1 MIDQE
6 IETGKNYHTV
16 TIIFVLL
23 IIIVTITSFYYYS
36 QTKQNLMTEKF
47 AEVKAIAGQK
57 SERVSNW
64 IGERKAEG
72 KYLATNS
79 VLTESITNNSFMIDA
94 EGRHRI
100 TELFEQ
106 LRANHNYSTIS
117 LIDLKGNFLVRTG
130 DSIQPVNPAT
140 EFNAADTGRI
150 AIISTKGL
158 SDSIP
163 YLTFLT
169 PVFSPANIKTGYVFQ
184 KIDIR
189 IDAKLIFESV
199 TPDNDPYQM
208 KLFYFNDGKIY
219 SLLDS
224 SQITTVNSGESEK
237 NFPDEIFE
245 AGNAGKSG
253 RIQVSGFNDLYTL
266 GYLKKLS
273 NLDIFVY
280 CGVSGDQLEQP
291 LKPIFLLLTII
302 IVITIILSA
311 LAISLVIKR
320 QEVSYSQKIAESRAF
335 LESIREGMSDGFVV
349 FDSDLKFLAV
359 NSKAISVIGKT
370 KGEIIG
376 KSALDVLPDLRN
388 SGFYYSFAEV
398 KKTGKPYT
406 SIDYYPAW
414 DIYFQNK
421 LFPVTGGFAV
431 FFSDITGEI
440 KLKEQLKETYRQLEG
455 LTLHMQVVAEND
467 REAIAREI
475 HDELGQV
482 LTSLKMNLAMM
493 KNAIKAGNQGDQGE
507 FLLEE
512 INTMGKQIDATV
524 KRIRRIITEL
534 RPEVL
539 DHLGFVAAIE
549 WLVEESPAKNLIDY
563 KFSSNVEHLD
573 LDKTTATSLF
583 RIVQEACTNINRH
596 SGAKNAAIKIE
607 KQNDKLVVTITDDGK
622 GFFVNDLKGVST
634 FGLLGMRERAK
645 LINAELG
652 IESAENKG
660 TTISISVELKNY

>member
-23 IIIVTITSFYYYS
+23 IVIVTVTSFYYYS

-47 AEVKAIAGQK
+47 DEVKAIAGQK

-79 VLTESITNNSFMIDA
+79 VLTEAISNNSFLIDPDSK
-94 EGRHRI
+94 HRI
-100 TELFEQ
+100 TDLFEQ
-106 LRANHNYSTIS
+106 LRVNHDYSTIS
-117 LIDLKGNFLVRTG
+117 LIDLNGNFLVRTG
-130 DSIQPVNPAT
+130 DSIHQVNLSN
-140 EFNAADTGRI
+140 EFSASDTGRF
-150 AIISTKGL
+150 ASISTKGL

-163 YLTFLT
+163 SLAFLT

-189 IDAKLIFESV
+189 VDAKLIFESI
-199 TPDNDPYQM
+199 TPDNDPYLM
-208 KLFYFNDGKIY
+208 RLFYFNEGKIY

-224 SQITTVNSGESEK
+224 SRSGSLHSGESEK
-237 NFPDEIFE
+237 IFPDEILE
-245 AGNAGKSG
+245 TGSTGKSG
-253 RIQVSGFNDLYTL
+253 RIQASGFNDLYTL
-266 GYLKKLS
+266 GYLKRLS
-273 NLDIFVY
+273 NFDIFVY

-302 IVITIILSA
+302 IVITIVLSA

-320 QEVSYSQKIAESRAF
+320 QEVTYSKKIAESRAF
-335 LESIREGMSDGFVV
+335 LESIREGMSDGFAV
-349 FDSDLKFLAV
+349 FDSDLRFIAV
-359 NSKAISVIGKT
+359 NSRAISVIGKT
-370 KGEIIG
+370 KSEIIG
-376 KSALDVLPDLRN
+376 KSAFEVLPDLKN
-388 SGFYYSFAEV
+388 SGFYYSFEEV

-414 DIYFQNK
+414 DVYFQNK

-440 KLKEQLKETYRQLEG
+440 KLKEQLSETYKQLEG

-467 REAIAREI
+467 RESIAREI

-493 KNAIKAGNQGDQGE
+493 KNAIKTGSQGDHCE

-563 KFSSNVEHLD
+563 RFSSNVEHLD

-596 SGAKNAAIKIE
+596 SGATTASIKIE
-607 KQNDKLVVTITDDGK
+607 KQTDKLLVTISDDGK

-652 IESAENKG
+652 IESAENTG
-660 TTISISVELKNY
+660 TTISISVELKNN